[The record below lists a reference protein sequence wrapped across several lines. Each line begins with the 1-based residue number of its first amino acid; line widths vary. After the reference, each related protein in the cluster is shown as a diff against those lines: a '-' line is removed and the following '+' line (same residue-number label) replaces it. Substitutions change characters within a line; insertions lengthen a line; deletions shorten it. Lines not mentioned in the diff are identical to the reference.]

1 MAGTD
6 RAPVPERLLNLL
18 AIVLFVGML
27 GLVLAQV
34 VMRKFFEPLVWS
46 EELARYVFIWVSFV
60 GWVIASR
67 KRSHVHV
74 ATVVQRAPRSLGPG
88 RMRRKPQEL
97 RLCFN
102 PNRKDP
108 KGIQEGAVDRVR
120 TKQPDSRSTKRAPR
134 PPEKRDRNV
143 VERDTAGKKMAVIRR
158 IATREGTGRRQQPS
172 AFSQRSL
179 AYAHQRLHD
188 VAHHGL

>member
-1 MAGTD
+1 MRSVTTRTFMRRLPCSCRPTRPQPD
-6 RAPVPERLLNLL
+6 RA
-18 AIVLFVGML
+18 VLREVE
-27 GLVLAQV
+27 A
-34 VMRKFFEPLVWS
+34 
-46 EELARYVFIWVSFV
+46 
-60 GWVIASR
+60 
-67 KRSHVHV
+67 
-74 ATVVQRAPRSLGPG
+74 ATPQCRGANDRRRRCVVQRAPRSLGPG

-120 TKQPDSRSTKRAPR
+120 AKQPDSRSTKRAPR